1 MIALTSTYPN
11 RKGIKKSGIPQAPC
25 VLATFLEGMKR
36 GGGNTRSSPKA
47 RLGRGPRWPPGM
59 LWGRGPPQVPL
70 TAGPLKAPPSRARNK
85 GAAPGA
91 RCARPGATSGER
103 SRRPLTSR
111 VSGEGCA
118 RPARLALHAA
128 VSPALFFCYSEL
140 TSPTLRGRP
149 MGGGGQPLISMP
161 WNRPLRQRPGGG
173 AWPGRDRKGR
183 VRQ

>member
-1 MIALTSTYPN
+1 MATRDAL
-11 RKGIKKSGIPQAPC
+11 R
-25 VLATFLEGMKR
+25 EG
-36 GGGNTRSSPKA
+36 A
-47 RLGRGPRWPPGM
+47 
-59 LWGRGPPQVPL
+59 PQVPL
-70 TAGPLKAPPSRARNK
+70 TAGPLKAPPSRPRNK

-149 MGGGGQPLISMP
+149 MGGGGHPLISMP

-173 AWPGRDRKGR
+173 AWPAVTGRGVCANEEARKSPPPSLRPWERSARPRILRGTR
-183 VRQ
+183 ARTR